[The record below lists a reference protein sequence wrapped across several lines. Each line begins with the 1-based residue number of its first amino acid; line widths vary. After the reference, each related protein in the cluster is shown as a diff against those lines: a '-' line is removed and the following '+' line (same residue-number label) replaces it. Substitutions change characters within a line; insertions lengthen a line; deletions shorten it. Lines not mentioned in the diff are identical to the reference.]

1 MTTGPAAPTPVVLAA
16 NNDKTAWQPAGFWR
30 RYLAWSLD
38 VLLLSPVLV
47 MLAAPA
53 IRESLAA
60 AHRLMAA
67 LQSWMMD
74 RVFSADGA
82 ITDPLALARQLLADP
97 QQRALVSEQIDR
109 MGSALV
115 QACLLVAGIAALY
128 FIGFEASRWQA
139 TPGKRLLGIVVQ
151 SEHGGRLGL
160 ARTALRFFAGSL
172 SWLSLN
178 LGHALAGWRKD
189 GRALHDLLAGAR
201 VSAAGPMPAWAR
213 TLLWAQVGLL
223 LLLSAGLML
232 QIFWMLGQLA
242 TL

>member
-1 MTTGPAAPTPVVLAA
+1 MTPGPAARAPVVPAA
-16 NNDKTAWQPAGFWR
+16 NDDQAGWQPAGFWQ

-38 VLLLSPVLV
+38 ALLLSPVLV
-47 MLAAPA
+47 LLLSPA
-53 IRESLAA
+53 VRESVAA
-60 AHRLMAA
+60 GNRLLVA

-82 ITDPLALARQLLADP
+82 VADPLALARQLMADP
-97 QQRALVSEQIDR
+97 QQRALVSEQIST
-109 MGSALV
+109 MGSAVL
-115 QACLLVAGIAALY
+115 QACLLAAGVAALY

-139 TPGKRLLGIVVQ
+139 TPGKRLLGVRVQ
-151 SEHGGRLGL
+151 SEQGGRLGL

-201 VSAAGPMPAWAR
+201 VSSAGPLPVWAR
-213 TLLWAQVGLL
+213 TALWAQAALL
-223 LLLSAGLML
+223 LLLSAAMVVRL
-232 QIFWMLGQLA
+232 FWLLGQLA
-242 TL
+242 TG

>member
-1 MTTGPAAPTPVVLAA
+1 MLAA
-16 NNDKTAWQPAGFWR
+16 NGDKLAWQPAGFWR

-47 MLAAPA
+47 LLAAPA
-53 IRESLAA
+53 VRESLAA
-60 AHRLMAA
+60 AHRLLAA

-97 QQRALVSEQIDR
+97 QQRALVSEQINR
-109 MGSALV
+109 MGSAVL
-115 QACLLVAGIAALY
+115 QACLLVACVAAIY

-139 TPGKRLLGIVVQ
+139 TPGKRVLGIVVQ

-201 VSAAGPMPAWAR
+201 ASAKGPMPAWAR
-213 TLLWAQVGLL
+213 ALLWAQVALL
-223 LLLSAGLML
+223 LLVSVLML
-232 QIFWMLGQLA
+232 ARIFWMLGQLA

>member
-1 MTTGPAAPTPVVLAA
+1 MSPGPAAQAPVVLAA
-16 NNDKTAWQPAGFWR
+16 NDDAAWRPAGFWR

-38 VLLLSPVLV
+38 IGLLSPLLVLLV
-47 MLAAPA
+47 APA
-53 IRESLAA
+53 VRESVAA
-60 AHRLMAA
+60 ANRLLAA

-97 QQRALVSEQIDR
+97 QQRALVSEQINR
-109 MGSALV
+109 TGSAVL
-115 QACLLVAGIAALY
+115 QACLLIAGIAALY

-139 TPGKRLLGIVVQ
+139 TPGKRLLGLQVQ

-178 LGHALAGWRKD
+178 LGHALAGWRQD

-201 VSAAGPMPAWAR
+201 VSALGPMPTWAR
-213 TLLWAQVGLL
+213 ALLWAQVGLL
-223 LLLSAGLML
+223 LLLSAGLLL

>member
-1 MTTGPAAPTPVVLAA
+1 MTPGPAAQAPVVLAA
-16 NNDKTAWQPAGFWR
+16 NDDAARRPAGFWR

-38 VLLLSPVLV
+38 IGLLSPLLVLLV
-47 MLAAPA
+47 APA
-53 IRESLAA
+53 VRESVAA
-60 AHRLMAA
+60 ANRLLAT

-82 ITDPLALARQLLADP
+82 ITDPLALARQLMADP
-97 QQRALVSEQIDR
+97 QQRALVSEQINR
-109 MGSALV
+109 TGSAVL
-115 QACLLVAGIAALY
+115 QACLLIAGIAALY

-139 TPGKRLLGIVVQ
+139 TPGKRLLGVQVQ

-178 LGHALAGWRKD
+178 LGHALAGWRQD

-201 VSAAGPMPAWAR
+201 VSALGPMPTWAR
-213 TLLWAQVGLL
+213 ALLWAQVALL
-223 LLLSAGLML
+223 LLLSTGML
-232 QIFWMLGQLA
+232 LRLFWLLGQIA

>member
-1 MTTGPAAPTPVVLAA
+1 MLAA
-16 NNDKTAWQPAGFWR
+16 NDDKTAWQPAGFWR

-38 VLLLSPVLV
+38 ALLLSPVLV

-53 IRESLAA
+53 VRETLAA

-82 ITDPLALARQLLADP
+82 ISDPLALAGQLLADP
-97 QQRALVSEQIDR
+97 QQRALVSEQINR
-109 MGSALV
+109 MGTAVL
-115 QACLLVAGIAALY
+115 QACLLVACVAAIY
-128 FIGFEASRWQA
+128 FISFEASRWQA
-139 TPGKRLLGIVVQ
+139 TPGKRVLGIVVQ
-151 SEHGGRLGL
+151 SENGGRLGL
-160 ARTALRFFAGSL
+160 ARTALRFFAGAL

-178 LGHALAGWRKD
+178 LGHALAGWRRD

>member
-1 MTTGPAAPTPVVLAA
+1 MTAGPAAQAPVVLAA
-16 NNDKTAWQPAGFWR
+16 NDDKTTWRPAGFWR

-38 VLLLSPVLV
+38 ILVLSPLLVLLV
-47 MLAAPA
+47 APA
-53 IRESLAA
+53 VRESATAA
-60 AHRLMAA
+60 NRLLAA

-82 ITDPLALARQLLADP
+82 IADPLALARQLMADP
-97 QQRALVSEQIDR
+97 RQRALVSEQINF
-109 MGSALV
+109 MGSAIL
-115 QACLLVAGIAALY
+115 QACLLLAGAAALY
-128 FIGFEASRWQA
+128 FISFEGSRWQA

-160 ARTALRFFAGSL
+160 ARTVLRFFAGAL

-178 LGHALAGWRKD
+178 LGHALAGWRRD

-213 TLLWAQVGLL
+213 MLLWAQVALL
-223 LLLSAGLML
+223 LLLSLLMVAR
-232 QIFWMLGQLA
+232 IFWVLGQIA